1 MREDDAIIQFWQNII
16 ETAIAS
22 RASDIHI
29 EPEEG
34 ASSIRLR
41 VDGHLSHL
49 VKSPALWH
57 ERITT
62 RIKILSRLDISE
74 KRLPQDGQ
82 MLAQTSSDS
91 VNCRVSTLPTFHGE
105 KIVVRLLNKHTDDL
119 HLNKLGL
126 QAYQLSILQQ
136 ALNQAQGFIL
146 VTGPTGSGKTQT
158 LYSCLQY
165 LAKNDYNISSIE
177 DPVEITLAGINQV
190 QVNEKSGFSFHL
202 ALRALMRQD
211 PDVIMLGEI
220 RDSVTAQTAFQAA
233 QTGHLVLATLH
244 ANDAPSALWRLR
256 QLGIQ
261 SDTLANNL
269 RCVTAQ
275 RLLRLSCTLCKGSLI
290 STSTSTT
297 QTCSNCHGSGFKY
310 RTAVHQVMPI
320 SHAMSLLIEQ
330 DAPLSLIHHQCHI
343 EKIENMV
350 DSAKKL
356 VASGLTTTSELK
368 KHLGC
373 YSENQSA

>member
-1 MREDDAIIQFWQNII
+1 MREDDEIIQFWQNII

-41 VDGHLSHL
+41 IDGHLSHL
-49 VKSPALWH
+49 VRSPALWH

-82 MLAQTSSDS
+82 MLALTLSNS
-91 VNCRVSTLPTFHGE
+91 VNCRVSTLPTLHGE

-119 HLNKLGL
+119 HLEKLGL
-126 QAYQLSILQQ
+126 QEHQLKVLQQ

-165 LAKNDYNISSIE
+165 LAKNYCNISSIE
-177 DPVEITLAGINQV
+177 DPVEIALSGINQV
-190 QVNEKSGFSFHL
+190 QVNEKSGLSFHV

-275 RLLRLSCTLCKGSLI
+275 RLLRLSCTLCHGSLI
-290 STSTSTT
+290 STKTM
-297 QTCSNCHGSGFKY
+297 QTCSNCHGSGFKH

-320 SHAMSLLIEQ
+320 SHAMRLLIEE
-330 DAPLSLIHHQCHI
+330 DASLSLIHHQCHI
-343 EKIENMV
+343 EKIENML
-350 DSAKKL
+350 DSAQKL

-368 KHLGC
+368 KHLGF
-373 YSENQSA
+373 YSEDQSA

>member
-1 MREDDAIIQFWQNII
+1 MREDDEVIQFWQNII
-16 ETAIAS
+16 ETAVAS

-49 VKSPALWH
+49 VSSPALWH

-82 MLAQTSSDS
+82 MLALTPSSS
-91 VNCRVSTLPTFHGE
+91 INCRVSTLPTLHGE

-119 HLNKLGL
+119 HLEKLGL
-126 QAYQLSILQQ
+126 QEHQLIALKQ
-136 ALNQAQGFIL
+136 ALNQTQGFIL

-165 LAKNDYNISSIE
+165 LTKNHCNISSIE
-177 DPVEITLAGINQV
+177 DPVEISLSGINQV
-190 QVNEKSGFSFHL
+190 QVNEKSGLSFHL

-220 RDSVTAQTAFQAA
+220 RDLVTAQTAFQAA

-261 SDTLANNL
+261 SDSLANNL
-269 RCVTAQ
+269 RCITAQ
-275 RLLRLSCTLCKGSLI
+275 RLLRLSCTLCKASLKL
-290 STSTSTT
+290 TQPT
-297 QTCSNCHGSGFKY
+297 QTCSNCHGSGFKN

-320 SHAMSLLIEQ
+320 SHDMRLLIEQ
-330 DAPLSLIHHQCHI
+330 DAPLSLILNQCHRENI
-343 EKIENMV
+343 ETMA

-356 VASGLTTTSELK
+356 VASGFTALSEVK
-368 KHLGC
+368 KHLGI
-373 YSENQSA
+373 YFENQDA

>member
-1 MREDDAIIQFWQNII
+1 MREDDEVIQFWQNII
-16 ETAIAS
+16 ETAVAAN
-22 RASDIHI
+22 ASDIHI
-29 EPEEG
+29 EPDQG

-49 VKSPALWH
+49 IKSPALWH

-82 MLAQTSSDS
+82 MLSLTLNRSI
-91 VNCRVSTLPTFHGE
+91 NCRVSTLPTLNGE
-105 KIVVRLLNKHTDDL
+105 KIVIRLLNKNSEDL

-126 QAYQLSILQQ
+126 QPHQLLALQQ
-136 ALNQAQGFIL
+136 SLDQAQGFIL

-158 LYSCLQY
+158 LYSCLQH
-165 LAKNDYNISSIE
+165 LVASECNISSIE
-177 DPVEITLAGINQV
+177 DPIEIHLKGINQV
-190 QVNEKSGFSFHL
+190 QVNEKSGLTFDL

-220 RDSVTAQTAFQAA
+220 RDPTTAQTAFHAA
-233 QTGHLVLATLH
+233 ETGHLVLATLH

-256 QLGIQ
+256 HLGIQ

-269 RCVTAQ
+269 QCITAQ
-275 RLLRLSCTLCKGSLI
+275 RLVRLSCQACSPLNI
-290 STSTSTT
+290 NI
-297 QTCSNCHGSGFKY
+297 TCNHCRGSGFKH
-310 RTAVHQVMPI
+310 RTGIHQVMRI
-320 SHAMSLLIEQ
+320 SDAMKLLIENNE
-330 DAPLSLIHHQCHI
+330 PLSVIQHQCQIEHI
-343 EKIENMV
+343 DTMA

-356 VASGLTTTSELK
+356 IAKGLTTASEITRS
-368 KHLGC
+368 LG
-373 YSENQSA
+373 SLT